1 MTKKLKVLNLMGCTK
16 LTRTPGFSNFM
27 SLEILILAWC
37 SKLITIDC
45 SIGKLEVLKT
55 LNIKGCSSLEELSE
69 EVGSLR
75 SLTQIVMPQNYK
87 LLKLPE
93 RFGDLIS
100 LSSFILDEHPRIIQL
115 PNSIG
120 GLVKL
125 THLSL
130 RGCVGI
136 MKLPPSVGELQ
147 MLVELDVSKSGIWEL
162 PNSIGKLK
170 KLRVLRIDY
179 THIEM
184 FPHTI
189 GGAEMLEELHAKKC
203 WFMTEENMEEIGKLS
218 HLRILDLSYTSVV
231 RLPEVIGCLS
241 RLEKLQLG
249 SIKLQQATR
258 LPSNVT
264 CLKVRTSNFSFINLS
279 NLINLD
285 YLKLH
290 RLTLSSSTRCYDLRK
305 LEADWMRERPTLLL
319 PSHLS
324 ALKLTGIRSLPHFS
338 NLESLSLLH
347 VAVSRISYLPVSQGL
362 IHLMELKICRCEFL
376 EEIPGLS
383 LLKRL
388 QRLVLNRLSRLVE
401 IQGLSEVE
409 SLQYLHISSCGL
421 IAGLPNL
428 SKLNKLQHVDLE
440 DCPNLRAMRELLDVT
455 RTTWLCHKIPSY
467 DVFLSFKEQDIG
479 HGFVDALY
487 NGLVDCR
494 ISVCRDDHELSF
506 DDGIDEQMEQA
517 IEASPICITIFS
529 LNYASSQGCLRAL
542 AHMVKCMSKW
552 KSQKRILP
560 IFYDVESYDVELESK
575 FYQNDLDKHRK
586 NFPHDEVKAWEE
598 ALKKTACIRGFQVK
612 KDEG

>member
-1 MTKKLKVLNLMGCTK
+1 MGTTQIYWK
-16 LTRTPGFSNFM
+16 AK
-27 SLEILILAWC
+27 E
-37 SKLITIDC
+37 
-45 SIGKLEVLKT
+45 
-55 LNIKGCSSLEELSE
+55 IKGAKDRLYTD
-69 EVGSLR
+69 R
-75 SLTQIVMPQNYK
+75 N
-87 LLKLPE
+87 
-93 RFGDLIS
+93 
-100 LSSFILDEHPRIIQL
+100 
-115 PNSIG
+115 
-120 GLVKL
+120 
-125 THLSL
+125 
-130 RGCVGI
+130 
-136 MKLPPSVGELQ
+136 
-147 MLVELDVSKSGIWEL
+147 VS
-162 PNSIGKLK
+162 
-170 KLRVLRIDY
+170 
-179 THIEM
+179 
-184 FPHTI
+184 HTI

-203 WFMTEENMEEIGKLS
+203 WFMTGENLEEIGKLS
-218 HLRILDLSYTSVV
+218 HLRILDLSYTNVV
-231 RLPEVIGCLS
+231 RLPEVIDYFS

-258 LPSNVT
+258 LPSNLT
-264 CLKVRTSNFSFINLS
+264 CLKVRTGNFSFINLS

-285 YLKLH
+285 YLKLY
-290 RLTLSSSTRCYDLRK
+290 RLTLPYSTRCYDLQK
-305 LEADWMRERPTLLL
+305 LEADWMREQPTLLL

-324 ALKLTGIRSLPHFS
+324 ALKLTGISPLPHFS

-347 VAVSRISYLPVSQGL
+347 VAASQISCLPVSQGL

-388 QRLVLNRLSRLVE
+388 QRLVLNRLGRLVE

-409 SLQYLHISSCGL
+409 SLQYLHISNCGL

-440 DCPNLRAMRELLDVT
+440 DCPNLRAIEGVEGLEGWKLDHGHIVLERLLDVT
-455 RTTWLCHKIPSY
+455 RTTWLCHKITSY

-479 HGFVDALY
+479 HGLADVLY

-494 ISVCRDDHELSF
+494 LSVCRDDHKLSF
-506 DDGIDEQMEQA
+506 DDGIDDGIDEQMERA

-560 IFYDVESYDVELESK
+560 IFYDVESNDVELESK
-575 FYQNDLDKHRK
+575 LYQNDLDKHRK
-586 NFPHDEVKAWEE
+586 KFPHDEVKAWEE

-612 KDEG
+612 KDEGLEAVQKVIAEVLRAKKLLDGDS